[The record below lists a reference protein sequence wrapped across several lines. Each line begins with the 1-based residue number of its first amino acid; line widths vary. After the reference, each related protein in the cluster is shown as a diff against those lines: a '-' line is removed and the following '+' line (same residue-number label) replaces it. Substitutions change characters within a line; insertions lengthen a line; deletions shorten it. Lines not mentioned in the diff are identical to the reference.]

1 VILAILVLAAVV
13 LTIALS
19 SGKTAHTGSASG
31 RGSRGNS
38 SLKAAAAARKQAATW
53 VTAQVSP
60 SATVACDP
68 VMCSA
73 LQIAGFPAGNLL
85 AMSPDAGDP
94 LGSAIVMSTDAIRS
108 TLGSRLNSVYAP
120 VVLASF
126 GNQTARV
133 DVRVTAAD
141 GARAYLIQLH
151 EDLLARQKIGRELL
165 TNQNI
170 AVSAAARPALL
181 AGDVDARL
189 LVTLALLAGGQ
200 NQRVTVL
207 AFSDSGPGA
216 SAGVPMRA
224 AVIELPAVGKRP
236 GGSPSLQSVQ
246 NFLRVQEG
254 QYRAASMT
262 VANVSG
268 QPALRIEFAA
278 PSPLGVLGA
287 GASR

>member
-1 VILAILVLAAVV
+1 MILAILVLAAVG

-19 SGKTAHTGSASG
+19 SGKTAHTGSAPG
-31 RGSRGNS
+31 HGSKGNS
-38 SLKAAAAARKQAATW
+38 SLQAAAAARKQAAAW

-94 LGSAIVMSTDAIRS
+94 LGSAIVMSTEAIRS
-108 TLGSRLNSVYAP
+108 TLGSRLSSVYAP

-133 DVRVTAAD
+133 DVRVTAPD

-151 EDLLARQKIGRELL
+151 EDLLARQKIGGELL
-165 TNQNI
+165 TNHNI
-170 AVSAAARPALL
+170 AVSAAARQALL
-181 AGDVDARL
+181 AGDVDTRL
-189 LVTLALLAGGQ
+189 LVTFALLAGAQ

-216 SAGVPMRA
+216 SPGVPMRA
-224 AVIELPAVGKRP
+224 AVIELRAAGKRP
-236 GGSPSLQSVQ
+236 GGTRSLQSVLA
-246 NFLRVQEG
+246 FLRAQEAP
-254 QYRAASMT
+254 YRAASMT
-262 VANVSG
+262 VANASG
-268 QPALRIEFAA
+268 QPVLRIEFAA

-287 GASR
+287 GAP

>member
-108 TLGSRLNSVYAP
+108 TLGSRLASVYAP
-120 VVLASF
+120 VILASF
-126 GNQTARV
+126 GKQTARV

-141 GARAYLIQLH
+141 GARAYLLELH
-151 EDLLARQKIGRELL
+151 TDLLARQKVGRDLA

-170 AVSAAARPALL
+170 VVSAAARQALL

-189 LVTLALLAGGQ
+189 LSNLALLAGAQ

-207 AFSDSGPGA
+207 GFSDSGPGA
-216 SAGVPMRA
+216 SPGVPMRA
-224 AVIELPAVGKRP
+224 AVIELRAAGKRP
-236 GGSPSLQSVQ
+236 GGTPSLQSVMD
-246 NFLRVQEG
+246 FLRAQEAP
-254 QYRAASMT
+254 YRAASMT
-262 VANVSG
+262 VATVSG
-268 QPALRIEFAA
+268 QPVLRIEFAA
-278 PSPLGVLGA
+278 PSPLGVLPGGGA
-287 GASR
+287 P